1 MVVIWGWGLRFEGT
15 VIYYSQGWGGLS
27 AKLIC
32 FFFPVGRQN
41 KWALSVVQ

>member
-1 MVVIWGWGLRFEGT
+1 MCVL
-15 VIYYSQGWGGLS
+15 GGDGDILFTGVGDLS